1 MFEHKSTLVSPA
13 AVCRPGGVVLFL
25 LLCAWA
31 AAAAGLGGDGTPS
44 AEEQQIRG
52 TALLRGVKKK
62 LSAVDSFHVE
72 MEFED
77 RLNSDQTRR
86 YLASA
91 DCSDAGTLFLVE
103 WPDYGE
109 KRSYLYREGEVMIY
123 SEKEANLKIFDAQAA
138 FTQRGPILFDPRTIG
153 LSDYPAPRGN
163 FERALSLDGRAESI
177 TVEERPGGN
186 RPENAFDVTVHSSSP
201 IGKTRKTYTVGEP
214 SFHVEKLHFIN
225 EKEDFVYDVE
235 NQYDPSVSDLVP
247 AVSRT
252 YRVEFDSVIAD
263 RTITVK
269 RFEKKSFPKDYF
281 EPKSMKIK
289 HNTTFT
295 DYRIDRIVGYWHAGR
310 QELIDHWTDPE
321 EINNPRPEIP
331 RRDRGL
337 LFRFCCGIGSLVI
350 LVILILRAKRRMEK
364 ARH

>member
-1 MFEHKSTLVSPA
+1 MTFEHKSTLVSPA

-25 LLCAWA
+25 LLWA

-44 AEEQQIRG
+44 AEEQLTRG

-77 RLNSDQTRR
+77 RLSSDQTRR

-109 KRSYLYREGEVMIY
+109 KHSYLYREGEVMIY
-123 SEKEANLKIFDAQAA
+123 SEKEANLKIFDAETAVA
-138 FTQRGPILFDPRTIG
+138 QRGPILFDPRVIG
-153 LSDYPAPRGN
+153 LSDYLVLGGN
-163 FERALSLDGRAESI
+163 IERALSLDGRAESI

-186 RPENAFDVTVHSSSP
+186 RPESVFDVTVHSSSP

-214 SFHVEKLHFIN
+214 SFHVERVHFIN

-235 NQYDPSVSDLVP
+235 NQYDPSVSDLIP
-247 AVSRT
+247 AVSKA
-252 YRVEFDSVIAD
+252 YRVDTDIVAVD
-263 RTITVK
+263 MTITVK

-281 EPKSMKIK
+281 EPKSMKIQ
-289 HNTTFT
+289 HNTTFS
-295 DYRIDRIVGYWHAGR
+295 DSRIHKTIGYWHAGR

>member
-1 MFEHKSTLVSPA
+1 MTFEHKSTLVSPA

-25 LLCAWA
+25 LLWA

-44 AEEQQIRG
+44 AEEQLTRG

-77 RLNSDQTRR
+77 RLSSDQTRR

-109 KRSYLYREGEVMIY
+109 KHSYLYREGEVMIY
-123 SEKEANLKIFDAQAA
+123 SEKEANLKIFDAETAVA
-138 FTQRGPILFDPRTIG
+138 QRGPILFDPRVIG
-153 LSDYPAPRGN
+153 LSDYLVLGGN
-163 FERALSLDGRAESI
+163 IERALSLDGRAESI

-186 RPENAFDVTVHSSSP
+186 RPESVFDVTVHSSSP

-214 SFHVEKLHFIN
+214 SFHVERVHFIN

-235 NQYDPSVSDLVP
+235 NQYDPSVSDLIP
-247 AVSRT
+247 AVSKA
-252 YRVEFDSVIAD
+252 YRVDTDIVAVD
-263 RTITVK
+263 MTITVK

-281 EPKSMKIK
+281 EPKSMKIQ
-289 HNTTFT
+289 HNTTFS
-295 DYRIDRIVGYWHAGR
+295 DYRIHKTIGYWHAGR